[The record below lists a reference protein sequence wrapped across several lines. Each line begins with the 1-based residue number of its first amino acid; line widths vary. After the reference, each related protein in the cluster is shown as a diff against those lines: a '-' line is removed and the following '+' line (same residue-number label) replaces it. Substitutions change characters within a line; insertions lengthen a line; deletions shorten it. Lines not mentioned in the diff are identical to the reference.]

1 MSRWNGRPVRCR
13 AAAVASRAGQDR
25 DGSLSIRA
33 GLARV
38 LRALARLE
46 HAPGVGGH

>member
-1 MSRWNGRPVRCR
+1 MSTPPEEAGCC

-33 GLARV
+33 GLVRV